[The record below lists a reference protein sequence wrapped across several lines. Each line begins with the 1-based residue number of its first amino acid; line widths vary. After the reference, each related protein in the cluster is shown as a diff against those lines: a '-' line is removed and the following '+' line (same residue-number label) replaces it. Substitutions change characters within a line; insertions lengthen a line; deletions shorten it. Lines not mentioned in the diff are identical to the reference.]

1 MIFELTALL
10 FFIKIALYD
19 IKYHVIKNIDLILL
33 LLILLPSH
41 RSNWRISLLSL
52 GIYLILNIIGRGKI
66 GVGDIKLSFICAMPL
81 GSYLDLFN
89 ALSITWIIGGI
100 YALIR
105 RSNVV
110 AFAPFMIIGTYISK
124 IL

>member
-1 MIFELTALL
+1 MIFELIAIL
-10 FFIKIALYD
+10 FFIKISLYD
-19 IKYHVIKNIDLILL
+19 IKYHLIKNIDLILL
-33 LLILLPSH
+33 VLILLPNY

-52 GIYLILNIIGRGKI
+52 GIYLILNIIGGGKI
-66 GVGDIKLSFICAMPL
+66 GVGDIKLSFTCAMPL
-81 GSYLDLFN
+81 ESYLDLFN

-100 YALIR
+100 YVLFR
-105 RSNVV
+105 RSKSV

>member
-1 MIFELTALL
+1 MIFELIAIL
-10 FFIKIALYD
+10 FFIKISLYD
-19 IKYHVIKNIDLILL
+19 IKYHLIKNIDLILL
-33 LLILLPSH
+33 LLILLPNY

-66 GVGDIKLSFICAMPL
+66 GFGDINLSFICAMPL
-81 GSYLDLFN
+81 ESYLDLFN

-100 YALIR
+100 YVLIR
-105 RSNVV
+105 RSKVV

>member
-66 GVGDIKLSFICAMPL
+66 VVGDIKLSFICAMPL
-81 GSYLDLFN
+81 ASYLDLFN

-100 YALIR
+100 YVLIR

>member
-19 IKYHVIKNIDLILL
+19 IKYHLIRNIDLILL
-33 LLILLPSH
+33 LIILLPNY

-66 GVGDIKLSFICAMPL
+66 GFGDIKLSFICAMPL
-81 GSYLDLFN
+81 ESYVDLFN

-100 YALIR
+100 YVFIR
-105 RSNVV
+105 RSKVV

>member
-1 MIFELTALL
+1 MIFELIAIL
-10 FFIKIALYD
+10 FFIKISLYD
-19 IKYHVIKNIDLILL
+19 IKYHLIKNIDLILL
-33 LLILLPSH
+33 LLILLPNYH
-41 RSNWRISLLSL
+41 SNWRTSLLSL

-66 GVGDIKLSFICAMPL
+66 GFGDIKLSFICAMPL
-81 GSYLDLFN
+81 ESYLDLFN

-100 YALIR
+100 YVLIR
-105 RSNVV
+105 RSKVV

>member
-1 MIFELTALL
+1 MIYELTALL

>member
-1 MIFELTALL
+1 MIFELIAIL
-10 FFIKIALYD
+10 FFIKISLYD
-19 IKYHVIKNIDLILL
+19 IKYHLIKNIDLIIL
-33 LLILLPSH
+33 LLILLPIY

-52 GIYLILNIIGRGKI
+52 GIYLILNIIGGGKI
-66 GVGDIKLSFICAMPL
+66 GLGDIKLSFICAMPL
-81 GSYLDLFN
+81 GSYFDLFN

-100 YALIR
+100 YVLFR
-105 RSNVV
+105 RSKSV

>member
-100 YALIR
+100 YVLIR

>member
-19 IKYHVIKNIDLILL
+19 IKYHLIRNIDLILL
-33 LLILLPSH
+33 LIILLPNY

-66 GVGDIKLSFICAMPL
+66 GFGDIKLSFICAMPL
-81 GSYLDLFN
+81 ESYVDLFN

-100 YALIR
+100 YVLIR
-105 RSNVV
+105 RSKVV
-110 AFAPFMIIGTYISK
+110 AFAPFMIVGTYISK

>member
-1 MIFELTALL
+1 MIFELIAIL
-10 FFIKIALYD
+10 FFIKISLYD
-19 IKYHVIKNIDLILL
+19 IKYHLIKNIDLILL
-33 LLILLPSH
+33 LLILLPNY
-41 RSNWRISLLSL
+41 RSNWRTSLLSL

-66 GVGDIKLSFICAMPL
+66 GFGDIKLSFICAMPL
-81 GSYLDLFN
+81 GSYFDLFN

-100 YALIR
+100 YVLIR
-105 RSNVV
+105 RSKVV

>member
-1 MIFELTALL
+1 MIFELLAIL
-10 FFIKIALYD
+10 FFIKISLYD
-19 IKYHVIKNIDLILL
+19 IKYHLIKNIDLILL
-33 LLILLPSH
+33 LLILLPNY

-66 GVGDIKLSFICAMPL
+66 GFGDIKLSFICAMPL
-81 GSYLDLFN
+81 ESYLDLFN

-100 YALIR
+100 YVLIR
-105 RSNVV
+105 RSKVV
-110 AFAPFMIIGTYISK
+110 AFAPFMIMGTYISK

>member
-1 MIFELTALL
+1 MIFELLAILI
-10 FFIKIALYD
+10 FIKIARYD
-19 IKYHVIKNIDLILL
+19 IKYHQIKNIDLILL
-33 LLILLPSH
+33 VLILLPNY

-66 GVGDIKLSFICAMPL
+66 GVGDIKLSFTCAMPL
-81 GSYLDLFN
+81 ESYLDLFN

-100 YALIR
+100 YVLIR
-105 RSNVV
+105 RTKVV

>member
-19 IKYHVIKNIDLILL
+19 IKYHLIKNIDLILL
-33 LLILLPSH
+33 LLILLPNY

-66 GVGDIKLSFICAMPL
+66 GFGDIKLSFICAMPL

-89 ALSITWIIGGI
+89 ALSMTWIIGGI

-105 RSNVV
+105 RSKVV
-110 AFAPFMIIGTYISK
+110 AFAPFMIVGTYISK

>member
-1 MIFELTALL
+1 MIFELIAIL
-10 FFIKIALYD
+10 FFIKISLYD
-19 IKYHVIKNIDLILL
+19 IKYQLIKNIDLILL
-33 LLILLPSH
+33 LLILLPNY

-66 GVGDIKLSFICAMPL
+66 GFGDIKLSFICAMPL
-81 GSYLDLFN
+81 ESYLDLFN

-100 YALIR
+100 YVLIR
-105 RSNVV
+105 RSKVV

>member
-1 MIFELTALL
+1 MIFELIAIL
-10 FFIKIALYD
+10 FFIKISLYD
-19 IKYHVIKNIDLILL
+19 IKYHLIKNIDLILL
-33 LLILLPSH
+33 LLILLPNY

-66 GVGDIKLSFICAMPL
+66 GFGDIKLSFICAMPL
-81 GSYLDLFN
+81 ESYLDLFN

-100 YALIR
+100 YVLIR
-105 RSNVV
+105 RSKVV

>member
-1 MIFELTALL
+1 MIFELIAIL
-10 FFIKIALYD
+10 FFIKISLYD
-19 IKYHVIKNIDLILL
+19 IKYHLIKNIDLILL
-33 LLILLPSH
+33 LLILLPNY

-66 GVGDIKLSFICAMPL
+66 GFGDIKLSFICAMPL
-81 GSYLDLFN
+81 ESYLDLFN

-100 YALIR
+100 YVLIR
-105 RSNVV
+105 RSKVV
-110 AFAPFMIIGTYISK
+110 AFAPFMIMGTYISK

>member
-1 MIFELTALL
+1 MIFELIAIL

-19 IKYHVIKNIDLILL
+19 IQYHLIKNIDLILL
-33 LLILLPSH
+33 LLILLPSY

-66 GVGDIKLSFICAMPL
+66 GFGDIKLSFICAMPL

-89 ALSITWIIGGI
+89 AVSTTWIIGGI
-100 YALIR
+100 YVLIR
-105 RSNVV
+105 RSKVV

>member
-10 FFIKIALYD
+10 FLIKIALYD
-19 IKYHVIKNIDLILL
+19 IKYHLIRNIDLILL
-33 LLILLPSH
+33 LIILLPNY

-66 GVGDIKLSFICAMPL
+66 GFGDIKLSFICAMPL
-81 GSYLDLFN
+81 ESYVDLFN

-100 YALIR
+100 YVLIR
-105 RSNVV
+105 RSKVV
-110 AFAPFMIIGTYISK
+110 AFAPFMIAGTYISK

>member
-1 MIFELTALL
+1 MIFELIAIL
-10 FFIKIALYD
+10 FFIKISLYD
-19 IKYHVIKNIDLILL
+19 IKYHLIKNIDLILL
-33 LLILLPSH
+33 LLILLPNY

-66 GVGDIKLSFICAMPL
+66 GFGDIKLSFICAMPL
-81 GSYLDLFN
+81 ESYLDLFN
-89 ALSITWIIGGI
+89 ALSMTWIIGGI
-100 YALIR
+100 YVLIR
-105 RSNVV
+105 RSKVV

>member
-19 IKYHVIKNIDLILL
+19 IKYHLIMNIDLILL
-33 LLILLPSH
+33 LIILLPNY

-66 GVGDIKLSFICAMPL
+66 GFGDIKLSFICAMPL
-81 GSYLDLFN
+81 ESYVDLFN

-100 YALIR
+100 YVLIR
-105 RSNVV
+105 RSKVV
-110 AFAPFMIIGTYISK
+110 AFAPFMIAGTYISK